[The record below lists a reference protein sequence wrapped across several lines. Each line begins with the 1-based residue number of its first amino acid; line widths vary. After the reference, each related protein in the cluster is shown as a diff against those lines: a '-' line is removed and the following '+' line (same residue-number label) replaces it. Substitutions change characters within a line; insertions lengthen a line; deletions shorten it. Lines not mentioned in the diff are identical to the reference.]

1 MPRRPKPVEPTTG
14 ESFVYV
20 IAAGPQGPVKVGFSA
35 DPDRRLRQLQTGHP
49 ERLEIFHRQGFD
61 AARAPLMEKL
71 VHKLMAPKRCQ
82 GEWFAYTVED
92 AVAEV
97 EFSLIR
103 YGEHQNLR
111 YFLGQ

>member
-1 MPRRPKPVEPTTG
+1 MPRKTKPIVPTTG

-20 IAAGPQGPVKVGFSA
+20 IAAGAEGPVKVGFSA

-61 AARAPLMEKL
+61 AALAPLMEKL
-71 VHKLMAPKRCQ
+71 VHKLMAPKRRQ

-92 AVAEV
+92 AIAGV

-103 YGEHQNLR
+103 YGEHSNLR
-111 YFLGQ
+111 YFLGR